1 MCLRPERYIGT
12 IAKSKFESLGDGINT
27 VAGSDTEML
36 QAESQ
41 SRTVV
46 WSKALVL
53 DNEMKQS
60 KTLVLDVES
69 QSAGCWSLPH

>member
-1 MCLRPERYIGT
+1 VCLRPERYIGT

-27 VAGSDTEML
+27 VAGPDTEML

-53 DNEMKQS
+53 DNEMK
-60 KTLVLDVES
+60 
-69 QSAGCWSLPH
+69 